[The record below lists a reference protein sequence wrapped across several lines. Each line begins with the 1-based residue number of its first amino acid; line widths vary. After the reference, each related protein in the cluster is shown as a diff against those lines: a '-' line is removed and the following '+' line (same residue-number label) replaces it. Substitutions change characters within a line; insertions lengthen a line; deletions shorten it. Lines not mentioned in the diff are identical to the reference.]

1 MALDEG
7 EVQFGQEDQAGWVNP
22 EKMNIPKNLPKM
34 ALWRVMVCPMQPLNE
49 SRGTH
54 GKKIVLPSQ
63 TLDNQQ
69 YLGFIGKLVG
79 VGPLA
84 GLAERYKHPKTG
96 VFSWDFRVGDLVI
109 YGRYGGQRLEI
120 DGIKLLILNDD
131 ELMATVKTIKGIRA
145 YV

>member
-1 MALDEG
+1 MDG
-7 EVQFGQEDQAGWVNP
+7 DSEVQFGQEDQAGWINP
-22 EKMNIPKNLPKM
+22 EVMKVPKRLPKM
-34 ALWRVMVCPMQPLNE
+34 ALWRVLVCPMQPKNE

-54 GKKIVLPSQ
+54 GAKIVLPSQ

-79 VGPLA
+79 IGPLA
-84 GLAERYKHPKTG
+84 GLAERYKHPKTDKHC
-96 VFSWDFRVGDLVI
+96 WDFKVGDLVI

-131 ELMATVKTIKGIRA
+131 ELMATVKTVDGIRA